1 MKMLRRSV
9 SNSYLC
15 LTQLGD
21 FEEVVRPMHFSR
33 TRVRTDHISH
43 AFAHSSPP
51 LKLSCSA
58 NIMCKGIFF
67 SFLYMQS
74 AWDQVYISGTSFV
87 TAFFNLIKVLTDIAK
102 CIRSH

>member
-67 SFLYMQS
+67 FFSLHAIS
-74 AWDQVYISGTSFV
+74 LGSSVYFRDKFCYSI
-87 TAFFNLIKVLTDIAK
+87 LQLD
-102 CIRSH
+102 